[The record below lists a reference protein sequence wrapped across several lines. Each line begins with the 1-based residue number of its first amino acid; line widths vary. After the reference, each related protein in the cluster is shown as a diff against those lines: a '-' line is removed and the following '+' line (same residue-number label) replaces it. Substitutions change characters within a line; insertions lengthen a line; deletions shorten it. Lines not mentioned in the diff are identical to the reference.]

1 MTMMSSEFPLNLFKP
16 GDKVRLEDGDGR
28 PHIISH
34 MNVTEFKYSKYYEV
48 IFEDNSARGCITYN
62 LNTGEVYTDMIKL

>member
-1 MTMMSSEFPLNLFKP
+1 MTMTNNEFPLNFLKP

-28 PHIISH
+28 SHIISH
-34 MNVTEFKYSKYYEV
+34 MNVTEFKHSKYYEV
-48 IFEDNSARGCITYN
+48 IFEDNSSRGCIIYN

>member
-1 MTMMSSEFPLNLFKP
+1 MTTMSSEFPLNFLKP

-34 MNVTEFKYSKYYEV
+34 MNATEFGHFKYYDV
-48 IFEDNSARGCITYN
+48 IFEDNSAKGCITYN
-62 LNTGEVYTDMIKL
+62 LNTGEAYTDMIKL